1 MPFGIQSAQDI
12 FQKRMH
18 QNFGDLARVETDIN
32 DILVWETNEE
42 EHNKRLKVVL
52 QQCKEID
59 PRLNRENCQFGMPQF
74 TYLGHTINAQGIS
87 PDRERVKAICEMPP
101 SQDKKGVK
109 RLLGLNYMA
118 KFIPDLSTLTQ
129 PIREILKKNM
139 QFIWEWEQQE
149 ALNRVTERL
158 SVAPVLAFYDARK
171 TSTISCDASQ
181 TGLGAVLLQ
190 DHKPVAYA
198 SRSMSVPKTRYAQI
212 EKELLAVVFS
222 LGKFHQ
228 YIYGTHVNIESDHK
242 PLEII
247 TRKQLCQAP
256 PRLQRMLLRLQRYDY
271 TLRYT
276 PGKDM
281 VIADTLSR
289 AYIPHTPS
297 DDLEEELDCAVH
309 MVLEKSSATDKGLQ
323 NVRKNTETD
332 HTLQKL
338 KGFIRTGWPDNRAD
352 LPEDIR
358 A

>member
-1 MPFGIQSAQDI
+1 
-12 FQKRMH
+12 MH

-101 SQDKKGVK
+101 PQDKKGVE
-109 RLLGLNYMA
+109 RLLGTLNYVA

-129 PIREILKKNM
+129 SIREILKKNT

-149 ALNRVTERL
+149 AFKRVTERL
-158 SVAPVLAFYDARK
+158 SVAPVLAFYDVRK

-181 TGLGAVLLQ
+181 TGLGAVLQQ
-190 DHKPVAYA
+190 DRKPVAYA
-198 SRSMSVPKTRYAQI
+198 SHSMTCAETRYAQI

-222 LGKFHQ
+222 LEKFHQ

-256 PRLQRMLLRLQRYDY
+256 PRLQRALA
-271 TLRYT
+271 T
-276 PGKDM
+276 P
-281 VIADTLSR
+281 
-289 AYIPHTPS
+289 
-297 DDLEEELDCAVH
+297 AV
-309 MVLEKSSATDKGLQ
+309 
-323 NVRKNTETD
+323 
-332 HTLQKL
+332 
-338 KGFIRTGWPDNRAD
+338 
-352 LPEDIR
+352 
-358 A
+358 